1 MLKGL
6 KKVKTLK
13 DKIFAYALENA
24 IAHEGKTRIDVVLS
38 KLFQEGLRKEDIKKV
53 LPAIKKIVDYANRL
67 SKEKQEKE
75 FEKLQGIIKKKVR
88 KEEFA
93 GLPKAK
99 KGAVMLRFEPSP
111 TGPLHIGH
119 ALTLLLNY
127 IYKLLYN
134 GKLILRF
141 ADTNPGQIDKKAYEM
156 ITEDAKWLTNNGID
170 SIIYQSD
177 RLKIYYDY
185 AVRIM
190 KKGEAYVCTCK
201 PEYFRQLVNA
211 SKPCPCR
218 NLQLEEQLKRWK
230 KMFSDYK
237 EGQAVLRIK
246 TDLKAKNPA
255 VREWPAFRIC
265 KARHPR
271 NIKQRVWPL
280 MNFAVAIDDAKQSIT
295 HVIRGKDHVVNTERQ
310 LYIYHYLNFRE
321 PVFIH
326 IGRINFK
333 GIKLSTR
340 KTADAIKNKQYSG
353 WDDIRLPFIQAFRKR
368 GLQAEALKKFT
379 ENTGLSKVDKTVDYD
394 EFMLMIY
401 AFNKPFIESSN
412 RYFFVREPVKITI
425 ENAPKLKASIPLHP
439 QDPKRG
445 SRKFETGQQ
454 FYITKGDLKEIKSNK
469 ICRLINLLNFSKKG
483 NKFVFHSIEHK
494 PDLKAKLIHWLPC
507 QENFVKAKVLMLDG
521 GYVKGLAE
529 AGIAKLKEGV
539 IVQFERFGFC
549 KLIKKNKEYEFW
561 FTQK

>member
-1 MLKGL
+1 MLKRL

-24 IAHEGKTRIDVVLS
+24 IAHDGKTKTDVVLS
-38 KLFQEGLRKEDIKKV
+38 KLFQEGLRKEDIKEV
-53 LPAIKKIVDYANRL
+53 LPLIKEIVDYTNRL

-75 FEKLQGIIKKKVR
+75 FDKLQGIIKKKVR
-88 KEEFA
+88 KEELA

-127 IYKLLYN
+127 IYKLLYK

-156 ITEDAKWLTNNGID
+156 IAEDAKWLTNNGID

-185 AVRIM
+185 AARII
-190 KKGEAYVCTCK
+190 KKGEAYVCICK

-211 SKPCPCR
+211 GKPCPCR
-218 NLQLEEQLKRWK
+218 DLQTEEQLKRWK
-230 KMFSDYK
+230 KMFSGYK

-310 LYIYHYLNFRE
+310 RYIYRYLNFKE

-326 IGRINFK
+326 IGKINFK

-340 KTADAIKNKQYSG
+340 KTAEAIKNKQYSG

-412 RYFFVREPVKITI
+412 RYFFVRNPIRIKIKG
-425 ENAPKLKASIPLHP
+425 APKQQARLPLHP
-439 QDPKRG
+439 NIAKG
-445 SRKFETGQQ
+445 YRKFETAEQ
-454 FYITKGDLKEIKSNK
+454 FYITKEDYEQLSEGK
-469 ICRLINLLNFSKKG
+469 IYRLMNLLNFTK
-483 NKFVFHSIEHK
+483 NKELHFHSLK
-494 PDLKAKLIHWLPC
+494 LNAKLKAKLIHWLPC
-507 QENFVKAKVLMLDG
+507 QQLIKTKVLLLDSN
-521 GYVKGLAE
+521 YAEGLAE
-529 AGIAKLKEGV
+529 PNIKKLKEGS

>member
-1 MLKGL
+1 MLKRL
-6 KKVKTLK
+6 KTLK

-24 IAHEGKTRIDVVLS
+24 IAHDGKTKTDVVLS
-38 KLFQEGLRKEDIKKV
+38 KLFQEGLHKEDIKEV
-53 LPAIKKIVDYANRL
+53 LPLIKETVSFVNKL
-67 SKEKQEKE
+67 QKEKQEKE
-75 FEKLQGIIKKKVR
+75 FDKLQGIIKKKVR
-88 KEEFA
+88 KEELA

-156 ITEDAKWLTNNGID
+156 IAEDAKWLTNNGID

-185 AVRIM
+185 AARII
-190 KKGEAYVCTCK
+190 KKGKAYVCTCK

-211 SKPCPCR
+211 GKPCPCR
-218 NLQLEEQLKRWK
+218 DLQTEEQLKRWK

-310 LYIYHYLNFRE
+310 RYIYRYLNFKE

-326 IGRINFK
+326 IGKINFK

-340 KTADAIKNKQYSG
+340 KTAEAIKNKQYSG

-412 RYFFVREPVKITI
+412 RYFFVRNPIRIKIKG
-425 ENAPKLKASIPLHP
+425 APKQQARLPLHP
-439 QDPKRG
+439 AIAKG
-445 SRKFETGQQ
+445 YRKFETAEQ
-454 FYITKGDLKEIKSNK
+454 FYITKEDYNQIKASKAGN
-469 ICRLINLLNFSKKG
+469 IYRLMNLLNFTKDKELH
-483 NKFVFHSIEHK
+483 FHSLK
-494 PDLKAKLIHWLPC
+494 LNTKLKAKLIHWLPC
-507 QENFVKAKVLMLDG
+507 QQLVKTKVLLLDG
-521 GYVKGLAE
+521 NYAQGFAE
-529 AGIAKLKEGV
+529 SNIKKLKEGS

>member
-1 MLKGL
+1 MLKRL
-6 KKVKTLK
+6 KTLK

-24 IAHEGKTRIDVVLS
+24 IAHDGKTKTDVVLS
-38 KLFQEGLRKEDIKKV
+38 KLFQEGLRKEDIKEV
-53 LPAIKKIVDYANRL
+53 LPLIKETVSFVNKL
-67 SKEKQEKE
+67 QKEKQEKE
-75 FEKLQGIIKKKVR
+75 FDKLQGIIKKKVR

-99 KGAVMLRFEPSP
+99 KGAVILRFEPSP

-156 ITEDAKWLTNNGID
+156 IAEDAKWLTNNGID

-185 AVRIM
+185 AARII
-190 KKGEAYVCTCK
+190 KKGKAYVCSCK

-211 SKPCPCR
+211 GKPCPCR
-218 NLQLEEQLKRWK
+218 DLQTEEQLKRWK
-230 KMFSDYK
+230 KMFYDYK

-310 LYIYHYLNFRE
+310 LYIYRYLNFKE

-340 KTADAIKNKQYSG
+340 KTAEAIKNKQYSG

-412 RYFFVREPVKITI
+412 RYFFVRNPIRIKIKG
-425 ENAPKLKASIPLHP
+425 APKQQARLPLHP
-439 QDPKRG
+439 TIAKG
-445 SRKFETGQQ
+445 YRKFETAEQ
-454 FYITKGDLKEIKSNK
+454 FYITKEDYEQLSEGK
-469 ICRLINLLNFSKKG
+469 IYRLMNLLNFTKDKELH
-483 NKFVFHSIEHK
+483 FHSLK
-494 PDLKAKLIHWLPC
+494 LNTKLKAKLIHWLPC
-507 QENFVKAKVLMLDG
+507 QQFMKTKVLLLNG
-521 GYVKGLAE
+521 NYAQGLAE
-529 AGIAKLKEGV
+529 SNIKKVKEGT